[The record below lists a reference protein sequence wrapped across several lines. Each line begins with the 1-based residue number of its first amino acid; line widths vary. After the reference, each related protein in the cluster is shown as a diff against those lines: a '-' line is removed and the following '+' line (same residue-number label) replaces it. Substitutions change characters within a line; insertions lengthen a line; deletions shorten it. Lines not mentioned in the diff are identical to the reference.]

1 MENPLTKDRDTF
13 ARAAFAGCHTGAG
26 TVPGDKAGT
35 GRAAAS
41 ALKEQLKK
49 HITGAMPAAATPN
62 AAAAAAEV
70 AGEFCRVLSIGFEP
84 AAVMKSLSPTWA
96 VHAASVPFCC
106 RGCWPKTTLKRGPF
120 TQSFLP
126 VWLLLK

>member
-1 MENPLTKDRDTF
+1 M
-13 ARAAFAGCHTGAG
+13 
-26 TVPGDKAGT
+26 PGDKAGT

-70 AGEFCRVLSIGFEP
+70 AGEFCRVLSDGFEP
-84 AAVMKSLSPTWA
+84 AAVM
-96 VHAASVPFCC
+96 
-106 RGCWPKTTLKRGPF
+106 
-120 TQSFLP
+120 
-126 VWLLLK
+126 